1 MYIYIY
7 RTTVAASCDLNAPRC
22 TTEVLRVRL
31 LGSQGPWWP
40 PAIYEKG
47 NITEVLHLFRCYTHR
62 DTEVYLYIYI
72 LCLCVYVYVIMC
84 DYIYNYFYIFS
95 IYIYLYIYWGEHKSQ
110 LFCCENHGF
119 STVLTHTLAIY
130 QCTWPSPPQLVAI
143 WLLYVF
149 MSIPWYYAQTSCF
162 THTRGK
168 THNMCTV
175 HILVCMFSPAL
186 WRRNMYHIGGVL

>member
-62 DTEVYLYIYI
+62 DTEVYIYIMSVCVCVCNYVWLYLYLFLHILYLYIYI
-72 LCLCVYVYVIMC
+72 FV
-84 DYIYNYFYIFS
+84 
-95 IYIYLYIYWGEHKSQ
+95 YIYWGEHKSQ

-143 WLLYVF
+143 WLLYVHGT
-149 MSIPWYYAQTSCF
+149 MHKPLVS
-162 THTRGK
+162 HTQEERHITCVLYIFWFVCSPQLFDKG
-168 THNMCTV
+168 TCTT
-175 HILVCMFSPAL
+175 
-186 WRRNMYHIGGVL
+186 